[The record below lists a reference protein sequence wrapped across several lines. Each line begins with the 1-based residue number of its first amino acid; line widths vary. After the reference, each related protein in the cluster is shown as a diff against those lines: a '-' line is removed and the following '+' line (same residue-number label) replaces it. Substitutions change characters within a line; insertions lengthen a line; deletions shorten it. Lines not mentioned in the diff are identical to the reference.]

1 MLLEEGYKLRTL
13 PKFVSSVSR
22 GNSGTFIG
30 PSLPQS
36 VPAIIGEILTTL
48 GSLWALSNTVG
59 RYSLKRNIKLDKSST
74 EGGR

>member
-1 MLLEEGYKLRTL
+1 MLLKEGYKLRTL
-13 PKFVSSVSR
+13 PKFDSSVSK

-36 VPAIIGEILTTL
+36 VPIIGEILTTL

-59 RYSLKRNIKLDKSST
+59 RYSLKPNIKLDKSST